1 MAHADPITTLQ
12 LLTRVSGVLLRNAA
26 ALGLASV
33 VASAHAG
40 SVVAVAGDRDGQG
53 LPNVVIALKPVGL
66 VAPAAAPETIT
77 VTQDNLQFKP
87 YISVI
92 RKGSSVVFANRD
104 TVEHHIKSFSSSRP
118 FEIAVHKPGDTPPP
132 IRFDSEGAVVAY
144 CILHDWMRAYVYIA
158 DTPWY
163 GVSNTTGSTR
173 IENVPAGEYEVT
185 AWHPDLGQFKPPLTT
200 RVTIPATG
208 TASATFKF
216 EFKPR
221 PIRQAPRTSGTKT
234 ADAHQHH

>member
-1 MAHADPITTLQ
+1 MSNSKKSSLSRLLKRSSTLAFA
-12 LLTRVSGVLLRNAA
+12 TAGFA
-26 ALGLASV
+26 GL

-40 SVVAVAGDRDGQG
+40 TVITVVGDRDGQG
-53 LPNVVIALKPVGL
+53 MLNVVIALKPIGVA
-66 VAPAAAPETIT
+66 APAAAPATIT
-77 VTQDNLQFKP
+77 VTQENLQFKP

-118 FEIAVHKPGDTPPP
+118 FEIAIHKPGDTPPP
-132 IRFDSEGAVVAY
+132 IRFDSEGAIVAY
-144 CILHDWMRAYVYIA
+144 CILHDWMRAYVYVA

-163 GVSNTTGSTR
+163 GTSNATGSTR

-200 RVTIPATG
+200 KLTVPATG
-208 TASATFKF
+208 TVEATFKF

-221 PIRQAPRTSGTKT
+221 PIRQAPRRLGVKT
-234 ADAHQHH
+234 ADAHMHH

>member
-1 MAHADPITTLQ
+1 MAYREKITVLRRVKHISFVVLGTL
-12 LLTRVSGVLLRNAA
+12 GFI
-26 ALGLASV
+26 GLA
-33 VASAHAG
+33 ASAHAG
-40 SVVAVAGDRDGQG
+40 SVVAVAGDRDGEG
-53 LPNVVIALKPVGL
+53 MMNVVVTVKPIG
-66 VAPAAAPETIT
+66 VASPAAVAAT
-77 VTQDNLQFKP
+77 VAVIQENMQFKP
-87 YISVI
+87 YISII

-132 IRFDSEGAVVAY
+132 IRFDSEGAIVAY

-163 GVSNTTGSTR
+163 GMSNATGSTR
-173 IENVPAGEYEVT
+173 IENLPAGEYEVT
-185 AWHPDLGQFKPPLTT
+185 AWHPDLGQFKPPLTSK
-200 RVTIPATG
+200 VTVPATG
-208 TASATFKF
+208 TATATFKF

-221 PIRQAPRTSGTKT
+221 PTRQAPRSSGVKT